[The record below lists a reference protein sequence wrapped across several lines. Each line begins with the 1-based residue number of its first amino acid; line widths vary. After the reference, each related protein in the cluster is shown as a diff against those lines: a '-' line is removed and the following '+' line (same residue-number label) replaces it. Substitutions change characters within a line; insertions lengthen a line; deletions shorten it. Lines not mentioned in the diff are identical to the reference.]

1 MKLYTEEQVHSA
13 MLLALGR
20 HGIYIPNNHYQ
31 DLIDLLTPFE
41 LPSDEEIK
49 KEMEFDWL
57 DPDDVAYLG
66 GAIWMRNKIQGGN
79 DE

>member
-1 MKLYTEEQVHSA
+1 MKIYTEEELTRY
-13 MLLALGR
+13 LLDE
-20 HGIYIPNNHYQ
+20 GIMELSDLANNLIPH
-31 DLIDLLTPFE
+31 IE

-66 GAIWMRNKIQGGN
+66 GAIWMRDKIQGGN
-79 DE
+79 NGNNNSN